1 MSHREAEAETMAAD
15 AMFEVV
21 GSMIARADNETADAD
36 ADAKNLLI
44 ITPQ

>member
-21 GSMIARADNETADAD
+21 GSVIARADNETAD